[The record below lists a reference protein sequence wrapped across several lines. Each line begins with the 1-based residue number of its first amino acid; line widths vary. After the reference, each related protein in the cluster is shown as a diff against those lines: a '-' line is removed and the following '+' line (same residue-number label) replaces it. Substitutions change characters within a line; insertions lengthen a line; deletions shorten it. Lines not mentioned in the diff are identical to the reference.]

1 MAAQKQERNTFEL
14 KATAA
19 VFMTCCGDG
28 GIALLMNLAA
38 HNDGFHN
45 KFCTS
50 DLMDMVPFTV
60 TSIADNGM

>member
-1 MAAQKQERNTFEL
+1 MTAQKKERNTFEL

-38 HNDGFHN
+38 HNDGFRN
-45 KFCTS
+45 KLAHQTCGHG
-50 DLMDMVPFTV
+50 
-60 TSIADNGM
+60 SIYCNVDCR